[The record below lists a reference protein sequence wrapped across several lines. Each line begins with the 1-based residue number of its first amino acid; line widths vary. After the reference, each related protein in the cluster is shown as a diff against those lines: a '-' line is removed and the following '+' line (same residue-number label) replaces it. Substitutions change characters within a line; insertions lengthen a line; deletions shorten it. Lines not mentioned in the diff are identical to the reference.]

1 MNVNLN
7 LHQLYTTAT
16 GKVAISYVSYIHYHM
31 CVHIHVA
38 AVVCRDPPLSIK
50 GKALTCVIKA
60 EENLTNTVQE

>member
-1 MNVNLN
+1 MNVDLN

-16 GKVAISYVSYIHYHM
+16 SRVAISYVSYIRYHM

-50 GKALTCVIKA
+50 GKALACIIKGRR
-60 EENLTNTVQE
+60 ELN